1 VAGWAAGM
9 AALAA
14 AGGLL
19 RTPLQLP
26 CGALLANRLCKSAAT
41 EGLADELGRATEAHV
56 RLYRG
61 WAESGCGLLIT
72 GNVMVDGRYVERPG
86 NVSIDGAQ
94 DAERRARLSKYAAA
108 AGSQGAQVWVQLSHP
123 GRQAALLVAP
133 IAPAPS
139 EVPVASP
146 IPLAEAREM
155 TLAEVAELVQRFAS
169 AALVCK
175 ETGFSGVQ
183 IHAAHGYLLSA
194 FLSPLANVREDRYG
208 GRLERRAAVLIEVV
222 AAVRAKVG
230 PAFAVSV
237 KLNSSD
243 FQKGGFSHE
252 DALEVAR
259 WLDAAGVDLI
269 ELSGGNYESPAM
281 MIGGG
286 GDGGGLQ
293 QPASASTARREA
305 YFAHFAKDIAAAMRR
320 AAVMVTGGFRTRAG
334 MEQALAAGE
343 AAVIGV
349 VRPLCV
355 DPRCTKALLDGLV
368 DVLPMPELTLP
379 VPGLAQRLA
388 SAHPAFALAGVGS
401 RMLVFYDILLAWGQE
416 PEGPQRRSAT
426 DASVLGA
433 LWRVQLHELRAA
445 RALKAHLPPLP
456 SQDRDTLDSRWA
468 ATKRRL
474 IALTLVA
481 ALLLRYYLVRRRA
494 Q

>member
-1 VAGWAAGM
+1 M
-9 AALAA
+9 LRQALE
-14 AGGLL
+14 
-19 RTPLQLP
+19 LP
-26 CGALLANRLCKSAAT
+26 CGTRLANRLCKSAAT
-41 EGLADELGRATEAHV
+41 EGLADSRGRATEAHV

-94 DAERRARLSKYAAA
+94 DGDRRERLSAFAAA
-108 AGSQGAQVWVQLSHP
+108 AASRGAQVWVQLSHP

-139 EVPVASP
+139 QVNVASP

-155 TLAEVAELVQRFAS
+155 TLAEVEDLVQRFAS

-208 GRLERRAAVLIEVV
+208 GRLEQRAAVLLEVV

-243 FQKGGFSHE
+243 FQKGGFSHA
-252 DALEVAR
+252 DALQVAR

-281 MIGGG
+281 MVGGG
-286 GDGGGLQ
+286 GGSDGQGGQQ

-320 AAVMVTGGFRTRAG
+320 AAVMVTGGFRSRAA
-334 MEQALAAGE
+334 MEQALANGE
-343 AAVIGV
+343 TAVIGV

-401 RMLVFYDILLAWGQE
+401 RMLVFYDILLSWGQDAA
-416 PEGPQRRSAT
+416 GPQVRSAT

-433 LWRVQLHELRAA
+433 LWRVQLHELRSA
-445 RALKAHLPPLP
+445 RALKANLPPLP
-456 SQDRDTLDSRWA
+456 AQDRDTLDARWA

-474 IALTLVA
+474 VALALVA
-481 ALLLRYYLVRRRA
+481 ALLLRYMMRQRA
-494 Q
+494 K